1 MIFLHFIGLPLSVI
15 LLGVVLAN
23 VETTERKETQ

>member
-23 VETTERKETQ
+23 VETTVIRDIQ